1 MLKNSE
7 ILKIPKNDHSLH
19 ENRKTQPLNIEAIFN
34 RSDVITE
41 GWYPVCPSKNIKP
54 EQARSFNLLSHRF
67 VIWRTADNKLHG
79 MNSFCS
85 HMGADLG
92 NGDVVGK
99 NLRCYFH
106 HYTYS
111 SEGKCPQ
118 IKDGK
123 GDLKV
128 YPVQEKYGYIWIYPG
143 EKAEHNVPS
152 PPMLNDSSL
161 SAIHLKSIKLFVHHH
176 VMMAGGIDLQHFKSV
191 HHIDLKFNY
200 QVEDHGDGSFT
211 WHLKGKIPKRT
222 WLQKFAS
229 WLTGGEFNY
238 SALFA
243 GGSIVSLTYGSGL
256 RFRGKGFLLP
266 SISLLWGCR
275 PTSDGVSESEV
286 FLVMKDYKGLLGPLK
301 KSGITLL
308 ALMLLYV
315 LRDDDIKA
323 IPHMRFQ
330 IANPSVDDQSVLDL
344 VARIN
349 NLKISE
355 WTKDHKAH
363 E

>member
-7 ILKIPKNDHSLH
+7 ILKIPKDDHSRY
-19 ENRKTQPLNIEAIFN
+19 ENRHSQNLKIEPVFN

-41 GWYPVCPSKNIKP
+41 GWYPICPSKTIRA
-54 EQARSFNLLSHRF
+54 EEARSFTLLSHRF
-67 VIWRTADNKLHG
+67 VIWRTADGKLNG
-79 MNSFCS
+79 IDSFCS

-111 SEGKCPQ
+111 TEGKCPQ

-128 YPVQEKYGYIWIYPG
+128 YPVEEKFGYIWIYPG
-143 EKAEHNVPS
+143 EKAQHKVPS
-152 PPMLNDSSL
+152 PPLLNEAL

-200 QVEDHGDGSFT
+200 QVEDHGDGSYT

-222 WLQKFAS
+222 MLQRFAS
-229 WLTGGEFNY
+229 WLTGGDFNY

-243 GGSIVSLTYGSGL
+243 GGSVVSLTYGNGL
-256 RFRGKGFLLP
+256 RFRGNGFLLP

-275 PTSDGVSESEV
+275 PTPSGVSESEV
-286 FLVMKDYKGLLGPLK
+286 FLVMKDYQGLFGPLK
-301 KSGITLL
+301 KLGTVSL
-308 ALMLLYV
+308 AIALLYV

-330 IANPSVDDQSVLDL
+330 VANPSPEDQSVMDL
-344 VARIN
+344 VNRIN

-355 WTKDHKAH
+355 WTKDKIQH